1 MKMPRRIGAAGWK
14 SLPPLFLTLVLAGC
28 MGFGGGKTFNAAAG
42 PAAPVEEPIDIRKYL
57 GPDYCPDIRI
67 REGTETARAF
77 ERGFQDD
84 NSRILWQAS
93 IGETARECLYDG
105 QGNLLLRIGVSG
117 RVLAGPKGSP
127 GTVSLPLRIAVVQFR
142 EALLSSQIYSVPVA
156 VPPQGSALFSEV
168 RELNLPS
175 PGRHRNY
182 LIYVG
187 FDQTG
192 KAFEGIVGN

>member
-1 MKMPRRIGAAGWK
+1 MKMPGRTGDAGWK
-14 SLPPLFLTLVLAGC
+14 SLPPLLLTLVLAGC
-28 MGFGGGKTFNAAAG
+28 MGFGGSKPLSATAS
-42 PAAPVEEPIDIRKYL
+42 PAAPVEGQIDIRKYL
-57 GPDYCPDIRI
+57 GPDYCPEIRV
-67 REGTETARAF
+67 REGTETARTF

-127 GTVSLPLRIAVVQFR
+127 GTVSLPLRIAVVRFR
-142 EALLSSQIYSVPVA
+142 EAVLSSELYSVPITI
-156 VPPQGSALFSEV
+156 PPQGSTLFTDV

-192 KAFEGIVGN
+192 KAFEGIAGN